1 MMKQKP
7 QTKWFMPQGGM
18 QRFFAQICL
27 SKTFEVSIYF
37 VIICNVVVL
46 AMPYHGMSDSY
57 YDILEEIGFGFT
69 MIYNI
74 EAFIKL
80 AGLRLSY
87 FSEYWNIMDLF
98 IVFSSNVGLILDKYT
113 NVQLPVMIPV
123 IRALRVIRIL
133 KLIRGSSG
141 LKMLVEAIT

>member
-27 SKTFEVSIYF
+27 SKAFEVFIYF

-57 YDILEEIGFGFT
+57 YDMLEEIGFGFT

-80 AGLRLSY
+80 AGLRLCY